1 MKIDFL
7 KEEEIV
13 TESYFGICDESN
25 DTVKMPA
32 YVNTCDTNSS
42 NWIAKVTNNSGKPI
56 GFIAVDYNIEIRRE
70 NGDMENRCDALL
82 HNDEYIIFIE
92 LKDKK
97 DDWIKLAVEKQLLTT
112 INIFKSC
119 HDITKFRHRIAYVCN
134 KKHPNFAV
142 SNKEYMQRFK
152 NEHNIR
158 LIIGCNITIK

>member
-97 DDWIKLAVEKQLLTT
+97 DDWIKLAVEK
-112 INIFKSC
+112 
-119 HDITKFRHRIAYVCN
+119 HITKFRHRIAYVCN